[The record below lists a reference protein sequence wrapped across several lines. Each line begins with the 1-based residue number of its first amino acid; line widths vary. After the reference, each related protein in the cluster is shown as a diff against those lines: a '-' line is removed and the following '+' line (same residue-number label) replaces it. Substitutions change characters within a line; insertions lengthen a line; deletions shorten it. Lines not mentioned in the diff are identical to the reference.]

1 MTALLFGAVL
11 FAQVAAQ
18 VVAQAPAQPE
28 AAPQQIHLAPGEYRW
43 IPLTVKQTPTAI
55 ACKYQ
60 VLEGNAG
67 VHAELL
73 TMREFRL
80 LAKGLQHESLA
91 TTREGQSAE
100 FRRIVG
106 TPGQYAAVISNRK
119 DAQPAVVSFDVRT
132 EVDPASANVA
142 QTLPARRKLA
152 VILISFALFFVTVVW
167 SGILLT
173 KAIRP

>member
-1 MTALLFGAVL
+1 MTALLFGAAL
-11 FAQVAAQ
+11 FAQ
-18 VVAQAPAQPE
+18 VVAQAPGQPE
-28 AAPQQIHLAPGEYRW
+28 TTPQQIHLAPGGYRW
-43 IPLTVKQTPTAI
+43 IPLTVKQTPTEI
-55 ACKYQ
+55 ACRYQ

-80 LAKGLQHESLA
+80 FARGLQHESLA
-91 TTREGQSAE
+91 ITREGQSAE

-106 TPGQYAAVISNRK
+106 ATGQYAAVISSRK
-119 DAQPAVVSFDVRT
+119 DAGQVVVSFDVRT

-142 QTLPARRKLA
+142 QTLPARRRLT
-152 VILISFALFFVTVVW
+152 VILISFALFFITVVG

-173 KAIRP
+173 RAIRP